1 MSSQTHLQFSVG
13 GNSIGSVL
21 GSGNLPTQHNLTS
34 TPSFIPSLGNDTP
47 LPSFTLTEPVCQAIL
62 YDDIGDSR
70 VRVWD
75 LIILVPN
82 VFFLAFLIFK
92 SKSAITKLRSTS
104 SPIFTAFYVLVCIVS
119 LISVLRC
126 VVSMTVNASVLAGD
140 ITDKV
145 LWLVLRFFLLATE
158 MSIIVFGLAFGH
170 LDSRKS
176 IQSVLL
182 VTSCVALIYS
192 CTQGTLE
199 FEYPDPRFHVEKGS
213 NETYQNFDIFAH
225 GGMIFLITSSLVF
238 FLAYTVIFI
247 LPWTSLKEKWSLPP
261 KKSFYRYAAFLS
273 FLNLVQAIGSGM
285 LYGKIQEGMCLVDL
299 TSYIYFTCFVPL
311 VYLVFLRK
319 FFMHTQ
325 PRILFSY
332 KSQVDEI
339 PEDDTVSMP
348 YQTNVPKSEDT
359 DNMSVSFDSTH
370 FDHHSGSYY
379 TRPSS
384 LLPNSSVNAAEE
396 DIGPDG
402 NYYQAS
408 A

>member
-1 MSSQTHLQFSVG
+1 MSSQLKLSL
-13 GNSIGSVL
+13 GNNPTGLGQGSD
-21 GSGNLPTQHNLTS
+21 NLPTGHNLS
-34 TPSFIPSLGNDTP
+34 TTPGYIPSRGNDTP
-47 LPSFTLTEPVCQAIL
+47 LPSFTITEPVCQAIL
-62 YDDIGDSR
+62 YDDIGESR

-75 LIILVPN
+75 LIILIPN
-82 VFFLAFLIFK
+82 VFFLIFLLYK

-104 SPIFTAFYVLVCIVS
+104 SPIFTAFYVLVCLVAV
-119 LISVLRC
+119 ISVLRC
-126 VVSMTVNASVLAGD
+126 VVSMTVNASILAGD

-145 LWLVLRFFLLATE
+145 LWLVLRFFLLGTE

-176 IQSVLL
+176 IQRVLL

-199 FEYPDPRFHVEKGS
+199 FEYPDPQFHVKKGS
-213 NETYQNFDIFAH
+213 NETYQDFDIFAH
-225 GGMIFLITSSLVF
+225 GGMIFWLTSSLVF
-238 FLAYTVIFI
+238 FLVYTVIFI
-247 LPWTSLKEKWSLPP
+247 LPWTSLKERWSLPP
-261 KKSFYRYAAFLS
+261 KKSFYRYAAFLA
-273 FLNLVQAIGSGM
+273 FLNLGQAIGSGM
-285 LYGKIQEGMCLVDL
+285 LYGAIQEGMCLVDL

-339 PEDDTVSMP
+339 PEEDTVSMP
-348 YQTNVPKSEDT
+348 YQSNVRKAEDG

-384 LLPNSSVNAAEE
+384 LLPNGSVNVTEE
-396 DIGPDG
+396 DVAPVRD
-402 NYYQAS
+402 YYQAS

>member
-1 MSSQTHLQFSVG
+1 MSSQLKLSL
-13 GNSIGSVL
+13 GNNPTGL
-21 GSGNLPTQHNLTS
+21 GQGSGNLPTGHNLS
-34 TPSFIPSLGNDTP
+34 TTPGYIPSRGNDTP
-47 LPSFTLTEPVCQAIL
+47 LPSFTITEPVCQAIL
-62 YDDIGDSR
+62 YDDIGESR

-75 LIILVPN
+75 LIILIPN
-82 VFFLAFLIFK
+82 VFFLIFLLYK
-92 SKSAITKLRSTS
+92 SKSAVTKLRSTS
-104 SPIFTAFYVLVCIVS
+104 SPIFTAFYVLVCLVAV
-119 LISVLRC
+119 ISVLRC

-145 LWLVLRFFLLATE
+145 LWLVLRFFLLGTE

-176 IQSVLL
+176 IQRVLL

-199 FEYPDPRFHVEKGS
+199 FEYPDPQFHIQKGS
-213 NETYQNFDIFAH
+213 NETYQDFDIFAH
-225 GGMIFLITSSLVF
+225 GGMIFWLTSSLVF
-238 FLAYTVIFI
+238 FLVYTVIFI
-247 LPWTSLKEKWSLPP
+247 LPWTSLKERWSLPP
-261 KKSFYRYAAFLS
+261 KKSFYRYAAFLA
-273 FLNLVQAIGSGM
+273 FLNLGQAIGSGM
-285 LYGKIQEGMCLVDL
+285 LYGAIQEGMCLVDL

-339 PEDDTVSMP
+339 PEEDTVSMP
-348 YQTNVPKSEDT
+348 YQSNARKSEDG

-370 FDHHSGSYY
+370 FDHQSGSYY
-379 TRPSS
+379 TRPPS
-384 LLPNSSVNAAEE
+384 LLPNGSVNVTE
-396 DIGPDG
+396 DDVAPVRD
-402 NYYQAS
+402 YYQAT

>member
-1 MSSQTHLQFSVG
+1 MSDHLKLSLG
-13 GNSIGSVL
+13 SNAADIGQ
-21 GSGNLPTQHNLTS
+21 GSGNLPIKNNLTT
-34 TPSFIPSLGNDTP
+34 TPGVIPFSGNDTP
-47 LPSFTLTEPVCQAIL
+47 IPSFTLSEPVCQAIL
-62 YDDIGDSR
+62 YDDIGESR

-75 LIILVPN
+75 LIILIPN
-82 VFFLAFLIFK
+82 IFFLAFLIYK
-92 SKSAITKLRSTS
+92 SKSAIIKLRSTS
-104 SPIFTAFYVLVCIVS
+104 SPIFTAFYVLVCLVAV
-119 LISVLRC
+119 ISVLRC
-126 VVSMTVNASVLAGD
+126 IVSMTVNASVLAGD

-170 LDSRKS
+170 LDSGKS
-176 IQSVLL
+176 IQRVLL

-199 FEYPDPRFHVEKGS
+199 FEYPDPQFHVEKGS

-225 GGMIFLITSSLVF
+225 GGMIFWITSSLVF
-238 FLAYTVIFI
+238 FVVYTVIFI
-247 LPWTSLKEKWSLPP
+247 LPWTSLKERWSLPP
-261 KKSFYRYAAFLS
+261 KKSFYRYAAFLAV
-273 FLNLVQAIGSGM
+273 LNLSQAVGSGL
-285 LYGKIQEGMCLVDL
+285 LYGEIQEGMCVVDL

-332 KSQVDEI
+332 KNQVDEI

-348 YQTNVPKSEDT
+348 YQTNVQKTEDM
-359 DNMSVSFDSTH
+359 DSVSASFDSTH
-370 FDHHSGSYY
+370 FDHRSGSYY
-379 TRPSS
+379 TRPSV
-384 LLPNSSVNAAEE
+384 NQHSSINVSEQDMGHA
-396 DIGPDG
+396 DD
-402 NYYQAS
+402 YYQAS

>member
-1 MSSQTHLQFSVG
+1 MSSQLKLSLGHNPLGVEQ
-13 GNSIGSVL
+13 GSR
-21 GSGNLPTQHNLTS
+21 NLLVHANLTT
-34 TPSFIPSLGNDTP
+34 TPGIDPSPGNDTP
-47 LPSFTLTEPVCQAIL
+47 LPSFTLSEPVCQAIL
-62 YDDIGDSR
+62 YDDIGESR

-75 LIILVPN
+75 LIVLIPN
-82 VFFLAFLIFK
+82 IFFLAFLLYK
-92 SKSAITKLRSTS
+92 SKSAIAKLRSTS
-104 SPIFTAFYVLVCIVS
+104 SPIFTAFYVLVCLVA

-140 ITDKV
+140 IADKV

-176 IQSVLL
+176 IQRVLL
-182 VTSCVALIYS
+182 VTSCVALLYS

-199 FEYPDPRFHVEKGS
+199 FEYPDPQFHVEKGI
-213 NETYQNFDIFAH
+213 NQTYQNFDIFAH
-225 GGMIFLITSSLVF
+225 GGMIFWITSSLIF
-238 FLAYTVIFI
+238 FVVYIIIFI
-247 LPWTSLKEKWSLPP
+247 LPWTSLKERWSLPP
-261 KKSFYRYAAFLS
+261 KKSFYRYAAFLAL
-273 FLNLVQAIGSGM
+273 LNLTQAVGSGL
-285 LYGKIQEGMCLVDL
+285 LYGEIQQGMCIIDL

-332 KSQVDEI
+332 KSQVDEA

-348 YQTNVPKSEDT
+348 YQTNVQKSEDT
-359 DNMSVSFDSTH
+359 ESINVSFDSTH

-379 TRPSS
+379 TRPS
-384 LLPNSSVNAAEE
+384 LLPNGSINAT
-396 DIGPDG
+396 DQDMVPTSD
-402 NYYQAS
+402 YYQAS